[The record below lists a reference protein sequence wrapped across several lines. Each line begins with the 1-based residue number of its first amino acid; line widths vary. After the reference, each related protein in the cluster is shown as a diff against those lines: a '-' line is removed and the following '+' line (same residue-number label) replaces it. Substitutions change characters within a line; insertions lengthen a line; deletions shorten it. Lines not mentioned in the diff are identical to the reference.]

1 MEPLKAAV
9 IIFAALF
16 FFLFFFKGSSPIF
29 QADFSL
35 TAKDDLAVLTLP
47 PLSLELGSQAC
58 GSTPVLCGTEN
69 QS

>member
-9 IIFAALF
+9 IILAAPP
-16 FFLFFFKGSSPIF
+16 FFKGSSPIF

-35 TAKDDLAVLTLP
+35 TAKDDLANLTLP

-58 GSTPVLCGTEN
+58 GSTPVLCGTES